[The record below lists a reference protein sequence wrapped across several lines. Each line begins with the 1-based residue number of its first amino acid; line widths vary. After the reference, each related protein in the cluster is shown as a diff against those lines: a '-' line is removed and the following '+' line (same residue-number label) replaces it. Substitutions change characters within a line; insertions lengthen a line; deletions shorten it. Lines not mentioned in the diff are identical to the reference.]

1 MNKMSSDKII
11 DALHTGSNLDAE
23 DAFKDVMKDKIAM
36 AIDNKKQE
44 VAKGFVRD
52 HITEV
57 EPEAPVAQDAVE
69 PEVTEKE

>member
-1 MNKMSSDKII
+1 MSSDKII

-57 EPEAPVAQDAVE
+57 EPEAQVAQDAVE

>member
-69 PEVTEKE
+69 PEVTETE

>member
-1 MNKMSSDKII
+1 MSSDKII

>member
-1 MNKMSSDKII
+1 MTSDKII
-11 DALHTGSNLDAE
+11 DAIHTGSNLDAE

-36 AIDNKKQE
+36 AIDTKKQE

>member
-23 DAFKDVMKDKIAM
+23 DSFKDVMKDKIAM

>member
-11 DALHTGSNLDAE
+11 DALHTGSNSDAE

>member
-1 MNKMSSDKII
+1 MTSDTVI
-11 DALHTGSNLDAE
+11 DAIHTGSNLDAE

-36 AIDNKKQE
+36 AIDTKKQE

-57 EPEAPVAQDAVE
+57 EPEAPAVE
-69 PEVTEKE
+69 PEVKETE

>member
-1 MNKMSSDKII
+1 
-11 DALHTGSNLDAE
+11 
-23 DAFKDVMKDKIAM
+23 MKDKIAM

>member
-1 MNKMSSDKII
+1 MTSDKII
-11 DALHTGSNLDAE
+11 DAIHTGSNLDAE

>member
-1 MNKMSSDKII
+1 MTSDKVI
-11 DALHTGSNLDAE
+11 DAIHTRSNLDAE

-36 AIDNKKQE
+36 AIDTKKQE

-57 EPEAPVAQDAVE
+57 EPEAPAVE
-69 PEVTEKE
+69 PEVKETE

>member
-1 MNKMSSDKII
+1 MSSDKII

-23 DAFKDVMKDKIAM
+23 DAFKDAMKDKIAM

>member
-23 DAFKDVMKDKIAM
+23 DAFKDAMKDKIAM

>member
-1 MNKMSSDKII
+1 MSSDKII

-57 EPEAPVAQDAVE
+57 EPEAPAVE
-69 PEVTEKE
+69 PEVKETE

>member
-1 MNKMSSDKII
+1 MTSDKVI
-11 DALHTGSNLDAE
+11 DAIHTGSNLDAE

-36 AIDNKKQE
+36 AIDTKKQE

-57 EPEAPVAQDAVE
+57 EPEAPAAE
-69 PEVTEKE
+69 PEVKETE